1 LCRASLASPR
11 SARLVL
17 LLVVLGPGCADVRR
31 ALVTEISRGRGWVQ
45 IFKRPI
51 RKALERQQDDS
62 APMRQ
67 LLGMGYRRPD
77 AQRALLEA
85 AAANGPRTGAA
96 AADDDTRA
104 AVQAAVEWLMDEE
117 EEEEEEEGVCAE
129 PVADAVLLP
138 PLPSGAVGHSA
149 AGPEP
154 ELPAAEAAAAAAAEV
169 QEEAVA
175 GAGAGGDSVSAM
187 LVRAGLPQ
195 HIWSIAQAGFD
206 DVEIIRLHLPEVLR
220 AVPICIFHD
229 KNRSS
234 D

>member
-1 LCRASLASPR
+1 
-11 SARLVL
+11 LVL

-117 EEEEEEEGVCAE
+117 EEEEEEEEGVCAE

-149 AGPEP
+149 AEPEP
-154 ELPAAEAAAAAAAEV
+154 ELPAAEAAAAAAEV

-206 DVEIIRLHLPEVLR
+206 DVEIMRLHLPEVLR